1 MLFLTRK
8 VGESVII
15 GEEIYCTVLEYKHNE
30 VCLAFH
36 APKSLPIHREEIQRR
51 INRARQKD
59 KWYCDR
65 VSHPENV
72 VDRLISKFKG
82 EMSPAQNHQQ

>member
-8 VGESVII
+8 VGESVVI
-15 GEEIYCTVLEYKHNE
+15 GEEIYCTVLEYKQDE

-51 INRARQKD
+51 INRIRRKD
-59 KWYCDR
+59 ELNFERMPHK
-65 VSHPENV
+65 ENI
-72 VDRLISKFKG
+72 VDRLINKFKN
-82 EMSPAQNHQQ
+82 EMRPD

>member
-15 GEEIYCTVLEYKHNE
+15 GEEIYCTVLEYKQGE
-30 VCLAFH
+30 VCLAFD

-51 INRARQKD
+51 INRDRQKD
-59 KWYCDR
+59 ELYFDGM
-65 VSHPENV
+65 SHRENV
-72 VDRLISKFKG
+72 VDRLINKFKKI
-82 EMSPAQNHQQ
+82 A